1 MINISRE
8 AEVNL
13 INILI
18 DQDVISGKDL
28 ANIKKISSEENKTQL
43 EAVFQLEL
51 TDEDKILDLLVK
63 EQSLEII
70 DLTTIQITDELKS
83 VLPSNYIN
91 MNFIAPFKIDGNILH
106 IAIPDSSK
114 LSLMRNLKTI
124 TKKEI
129 ELHAAKVSQI
139 SDFIDV
145 LSKDGETTIQ
155 NIQQANQQK
164 EKTKTFDYDVD
175 ESAELLDEAPEEE
188 IEAIENESDV
198 IKFSTAVVAEAI
210 KAGVSDI
217 HIEPFRF
224 SSRVRYRNDGILAEQ
239 EHFAK
244 FLHSNY
250 GAVVTRFKIMG
261 KLDIA
266 ERRLPQDGASTFK
279 SGTKEVDLRVSILP
293 TKNNERI
300 VMRILNKEAG
310 EKKLS
315 ELGFESKDLE
325 KLTKAIT
332 SPQGMVLV
340 TGPTGSGK
348 TTTLYSVL
356 KHINKPG
363 MNILTAED
371 PVEYELEG
379 VGQVQVKEAIDFTFE
394 SALRS
399 FLRQDPEVI
408 LVGEIRDKATVD
420 IALKASLTGH
430 LVFSTLHTN
439 DAPSSITRLLN
450 MGTPNYLISAALT
463 LIMAQRLARKNCSE
477 CAVIDENVTPKLLN
491 AIGFLP
497 EQSARAKIYK
507 GKGCDQCGNTGFKGR
522 MGIYEI
528 LEIDKELKHGIL
540 SDMSQAE
547 LNAIAKKNNFRTMQE
562 MGHDLLLSGDL
573 CYSEFERVLQSN

>member
-1 MINISRE
+1 MSKINLDPQSEQSILNMLLDHSVLNDSSVSKI
-8 AEVNL
+8 VNTSKE
-13 INILI
+13 I
-18 DQDVISGKDL
+18 GKT
-28 ANIKKISSEENKTQL
+28 KIETAIELK
-43 EAVFQLEL
+43 L
-51 TDEDKILDLLVK
+51 TDEQKILKVLSSAYSLEIVDLNDKKIDEKIKKILDLRFV
-63 EQSLEII
+63 EDNHIVPFEISGS
-70 DLTTIQITDELKS
+70 TLK
-83 VLPSNYIN
+83 
-91 MNFIAPFKIDGNILH
+91 
-106 IAIPDSSK
+106 IAIPDGSK
-114 LSLMRNLKTI
+114 LSLMKNLKTM
-124 TKKEI
+124 TQMEP
-129 ELHAAKVSQI
+129 ELYAASI
-139 SDFIDV
+139 SNINDFIARLKKLENKKISSTNV
-145 LSKDGETTIQ
+145 KVEKIEKNKD
-155 NIQQANQQK
+155 
-164 EKTKTFDYDVD
+164 
-175 ESAELLDEAPEEE
+175 ELVEVGSEVIVFGNKL
-188 IEAIENESDV
+188 ITEAINLG
-198 IKFSTAVVAEAI
+198 A
-210 KAGVSDI
+210 SDI
-217 HIEPFRF
+217 HIECFRDSAQVRF
-224 SSRVRYRNDGILAEQ
+224 RVDGILRVM
-239 EHFAK
+239 K
-244 FLHSNY
+244 NYSSFLYENY
-250 GAVVTRFKIMG
+250 NAVVTRMKIIS

-279 SGTKEVDLRVSILP
+279 SDTKEVDLRVSILP

-315 ELGFESKDLE
+315 ELGFEAKDLE

-477 CAVIDENVTPKLLN
+477 CSIIDENVTPKLLN

-540 SDMSQAE
+540 SDMSQVE
-547 LNAIAKKNNFRTMQE
+547 LNAIAKKNGFRTMQE